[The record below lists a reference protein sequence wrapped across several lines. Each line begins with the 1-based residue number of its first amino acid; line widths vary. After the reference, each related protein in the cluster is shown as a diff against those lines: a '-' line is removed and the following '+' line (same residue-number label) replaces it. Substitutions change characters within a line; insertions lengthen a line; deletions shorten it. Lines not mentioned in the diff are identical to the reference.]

1 MAGGA
6 SEAGGDC
13 MIVRLASV
21 FAGLAAS
28 VALLVAAAGAQGQS
42 YPSQPVQIVVPY
54 VPGGSADVIA
64 RSLAEPLRAALG
76 KPFIVLNKPGAAGM
90 IGADMVAK
98 ARPDGHTLLL
108 GYTSE
113 IAVNPLLYAKATYR
127 PEDFEPIMLAGETP
141 LILIA
146 RNSLPGSTLA
156 AFVAIAKPT
165 PGRFNY
171 ASAGSGSPA
180 QFAGELLNRLT
191 GLELQHVPY
200 KGSGQAVAEIMS
212 GQVDLFFSG
221 MAPVVPQLRAGTL
234 KAYGITGDRR
244 SSAAPEVPTMAE
256 LGFAGF
262 DLSGWFGLFA
272 PAGTPPPIIARLT
285 RAVEDAL
292 ASPPLRDALAV
303 QGVEMRPLAGAAL
316 KSFIATETEKYR
328 RLIAQLG
335 ITAE

>member
-1 MAGGA
+1 
-6 SEAGGDC
+6 

-21 FAGLAAS
+21 LASA
-28 VALLVAAAGAQGQS
+28 AALVAAGSMARGQTGPA
-42 YPSQPVQIVVPY
+42 YPTQPVQIVVPY

-64 RSLAEPLRAALG
+64 RTLAEPLRAALG
-76 KPFIVLNKPGAAGM
+76 KPFVVVNKPGAAGM

-98 ARPDGHTLLL
+98 ARPDGHVLLL

-113 IAVNPLLYAKATYR
+113 IAVNPQLYAKATYR
-127 PEDFEPIMLAGETP
+127 PADFEPIVLAGETP

-146 RNSLPGSTLA
+146 RNGLPGATLA
-156 AFVAIAKPT
+156 EFIAVAKPA

-180 QFAGELLNRLT
+180 QFAGELLSRLA
-191 GLELQHVPY
+191 GIALQHVPY
-200 KGSGQAVAEIMS
+200 KGSGQAVSDIVS

-221 MAPVVPQLRAGTL
+221 MAPVVPQLHAGSL

-272 PAGTPPPIIARLT
+272 PAGTPAPVVARLT
-285 RAVEDAL
+285 EATQDAL
-292 ASPPLRDALAV
+292 ASPRLRDALAV
-303 QGVEMRPLAGAAL
+303 QGVDVRPLAGDAL
-316 KSFIATETEKYR
+316 KAFVASEAEKYR
-328 RLIAQLG
+328 RLIGQLG